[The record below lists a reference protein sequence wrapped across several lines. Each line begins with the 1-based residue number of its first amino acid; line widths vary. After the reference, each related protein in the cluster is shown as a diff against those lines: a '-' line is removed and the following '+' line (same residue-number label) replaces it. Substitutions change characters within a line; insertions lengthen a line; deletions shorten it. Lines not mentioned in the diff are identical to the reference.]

1 MVTRRPSARRQRSA
15 VEPRIGLFGH
25 LGACNIGNDASM
37 EAVLRYLR
45 ANYPGGVID
54 AMCPGPERVSDRYGI
69 GGVRMVWYH
78 KYEQRVSGMT
88 AVALKILGKGID
100 TARTIS
106 WVRRHDVVIVP
117 GAGVLEASLP
127 LWPWGMPYAMF
138 LLSASGRLFG
148 TKVGLVS
155 VGAGAINKRATRWLS
170 NSAARLAYYRSYRD
184 AGAREALRQRGVD
197 TMQDHV
203 YIDLAFALSCP
214 SDEPGDPDLVGVGV
228 MEYRGSNDER
238 DRAEEIYTSY
248 VAAMKQFV
256 RWLVDNGR
264 KVRLFVGDTNGSDD
278 SVVQEILTDLRESR
292 PGLDP
297 SWVVAERTDSFADV
311 MRGMSACGSIVAIRY
326 HNLVGALRLSK
337 PTISISYS
345 PKHDVLISEM
355 GLSGFSQPVNALD
368 VDRLIEQ
375 FTELGRRSPELR
387 QTMKERIAA
396 NEQLLDA
403 QFAELSTVLFPD
415 WQARPADAQ
424 QPVRGR
430 AH

>member
-1 MVTRRPSARRQRSA
+1 
-15 VEPRIGLFGH
+15 
-25 LGACNIGNDASM
+25 
-37 EAVLRYLR
+37 
-45 ANYPGGVID
+45 
-54 AMCPGPERVSDRYGI
+54 
-69 GGVRMVWYH
+69 MVWFH
-78 KYEQRVSGMT
+78 KYQERVSGMP

-100 TARTIS
+100 TARTVS

-148 TKVGLVS
+148 TKVGLVG

-184 AGAREALRQRGVD
+184 AGAREALRRRGVD
-197 TMQDHV
+197 TTRDHV
-203 YIDLAFALSCP
+203 YIDLAFALPCP

-238 DRAEEIYTSY
+238 GQADEIYSAY

-256 RWLVDNGR
+256 RWLADNGR

-278 SVVQEILTDLRESR
+278 SVVQEILADLRESR

-297 SWVVAERTDSFADV
+297 AQVVAEPTVSYADV
-311 MRGMSACGSIVAIRY
+311 LRGMSACGSVVAIRY
-326 HNLVGALRLSK
+326 HNLIGALRLSK

-345 PKHDVLISEM
+345 PKHDVLMSEM
-355 GLSGFSQPVNALD
+355 GLAGFSQPVNDLD

-375 FTELGRRSPELR
+375 FTELGKRSAELR
-387 QTMKERIAA
+387 QAMKERNAA
-396 NEQLLDA
+396 NEQVLDA
-403 QFAELSTVLFPD
+403 QFAELTAVLFAD
-415 WQARPADAQ
+415 WQAQPADAH
-424 QPVRGR
+424 QPVGEPAR
-430 AH
+430 